1 MSYLEYNVKWVPT
14 GFKKVFYV
22 NWALVLLL
30 ATVAGIGFGM
40 LYSVAGGTAATW
52 AEPQMKRFAF
62 GLAVMMVIGFVP
74 IWFWRNMAGLA
85 YAASVGLLLW
95 VEFFGSVGMGAQRW
109 IDLGFI
115 RLQPSEL
122 TKITLIMALAAYYD
136 WLDLSKVSRPF
147 WVLAPVTLILVPA
160 GLTLMQPDLGTA
172 LLLMAGGAIT
182 MFLAGVHWL
191 YFVVVGV
198 GGIGSVAAVL
208 LSRGTDWQLLKDY
221 QYRRIDTFLD
231 PASDPLGA
239 GYHIT
244 QSKIALG
251 SGGWTGRGFLQGTQS
266 RLNFLPEKHTDF
278 IFTSLAEEFGFVG
291 AASLL
296 ALYVAIIVVAV
307 ASATRNQDRFGAL
320 VTWGVAATFFL
331 FFAVNMSMVMGLA
344 PVVGVPLPLVSYGGS
359 AILMNLVALA
369 VVLRVDYENKLLMR
383 GSGKLPTTRKR
394 GERA

>member
-1 MSYLEYNVKWVPT
+1 MSFLEYNVKWTPT
-14 GFKKVFYV
+14 GFRKVLYV
-22 NWALVLLL
+22 NWALVLLVI
-30 ATVAGIGFGM
+30 AVAGIGFGM

-52 AEPQMKRFAF
+52 AEPQMKRFGL
-62 GLAVMMVIGFVP
+62 GLAVMFVVGFVP
-74 IWFWRNMAGLA
+74 IWFWRNVAGLA
-85 YAASVGLLLW
+85 YVVSLALLLA
-95 VEFFGSVGMGAQRW
+95 VEFFGEVGMGAQRW
-109 IDLGFI
+109 IDIGFM

-122 TKITLIMALAAYYD
+122 TKITLIMVLAAYYD
-136 WLDLSKVSRPF
+136 WLDISRVSRPV
-147 WVLAPVTLILVPA
+147 WVLAPVALILVPA

-172 LLLMAGGAIT
+172 ILLVAGGAIT

-191 YFVVVGV
+191 YFMVVGA
-198 GGIGSVAAVL
+198 GGLGGVAAVF

-231 PASDPLGA
+231 PGSDPLGA

-291 AASLL
+291 GASLL

-320 VTWGVAATFFL
+320 VTWGIAATFFL

-359 AILMNLVALA
+359 AMLVLMIGFGLVQSAHIH
-369 VVLRVDYENKLLMR
+369 
-383 GSGKLPTTRKR
+383 
-394 GERA
+394 RARSK